1 MQLVAMLSYFLKR
14 LLNIVPL
21 LLGITIISFAVIHL
35 APGRPAYLKE
45 MDPRIS
51 LEAQERL
58 IKLYDLD
65 KPLFKQYLNWLKR
78 VLRLDF
84 GNSFVDG
91 RKVIVRIRERLPV
104 TLLINILSMVLII
117 VVALPIGVIS
127 ALKPGG
133 LFDKWTTFFVFLGFS
148 LPGFWLA
155 LLLMLLLGIKL
166 NWLPISGLKSFDYH
180 QLSFWGKNLDIIKHL
195 ILPVSVAAFGGLA
208 GFSRYVRGNMIGV
221 LKQDYIRAA
230 YAQGINKRRI
240 VYKYALK
247 NALLPLITILGLSIP
262 GLIGGSVIF
271 ESIFAI
277 PGMGRLLY
285 NSAVARDYP
294 MIMGGLVIGAVLTLL
309 GNLLADLCYAWADP
323 RIKYE

>member
-1 MQLVAMLSYFLKR
+1 MFSYFLKR
-14 LLNIVPL
+14 LLNLIPL

-51 LEAQERL
+51 LEAQEQL

-195 ILPVSVAAFGGLA
+195 ILPVSVTAFGGLA

-221 LKQDYIRAA
+221 LKQNYIRAA
-230 YAQGINKRRI
+230 YAQGINKGRI

-323 RIKYE
+323 RIKCK

>member
-1 MQLVAMLSYFLKR
+1 M
-14 LLNIVPL
+14 
-21 LLGITIISFAVIHL
+21 
-35 APGRPAYLKE
+35 
-45 MDPRIS
+45 
-51 LEAQERL
+51 
-58 IKLYDLD
+58 KLYDLD

-78 VLRLDF
+78 VIRLDF

-91 RKVIVRIRERLPV
+91 RRVIVRIKERLPI
-104 TLLINILSMVLII
+104 TLLINILSMGLII
-117 VVALPIGVIS
+117 GIALPVGIIS

-148 LPGFWLA
+148 LPTFWLA

-166 NWLPISGLKSFDYH
+166 NWLPISGLRSFGYH
-180 QLSFWGKNLDIIKHL
+180 QLSFWGRNLDIIKHL

-230 YAQGINKRRI
+230 YAQGIHKNRI

-247 NALLPLITILGLSIP
+247 NAILPLITILGLSIP
-262 GLIGGSVIF
+262 GLIGGSIIF

-285 NSAVARDYP
+285 NSTMARDYP
-294 MIMGGLVIGAVLTLL
+294 VIMGGLVIGAVLTLL
-309 GNLLADLCYAWADP
+309 GNLLADLAYAWADP
-323 RIKYE
+323 RIKYS

>member
-1 MQLVAMLSYFLKR
+1 MFSYFLKR
-14 LLNIVPL
+14 LLNLIPL

-35 APGRPAYLKE
+35 APGRPAYLRE

-51 LEAQERL
+51 LEAQEQL

-195 ILPVSVAAFGGLA
+195 ILPVSVTAFGGLA

-221 LKQDYIRAA
+221 LKQNYIRAA
-230 YAQGINKRRI
+230 YAQGINKGRI

-323 RIKYE
+323 RIKCK